1 MVNLLFQLFKPLIT
15 QLLKELNGTFVLQK
29 FAEVHKEY
37 SNEINEI
44 IVESSPVLSTHR
56 HGCCVIQKY
65 LELKDPAITPY
76 LLDKLIDNCLLL
88 IVDQFG
94 NYVIQTIL
102 LMGNKIY
109 GNKLARKIAEN
120 VVYYAKHK
128 YSSNVVEKCFDRC
141 DGNYVVQKVLSL
153 SDENTRR
160 TMLKQIVPLFDK
172 LKNFPYGEKV
182 IARLR
187 ASYPMINNIKFM
199 EDQK

>member
-1 MVNLLFQLFKPLIT
+1 MIEKIYEYVNDNEFRFTVYDDKIHIINYKRIIT
-15 QLLKELNGTFVLQK
+15 LEDNNISF
-29 FAEVHKEY
+29 Y
-37 SNEINEI
+37 SPNSKI
-44 IVESSPVLSTHR
+44 S
-56 HGCCVIQKY
+56 
-65 LELKDPAITPY
+65 
-76 LLDKLIDNCLLL
+76 
-88 IVDQFG
+88 
-94 NYVIQTIL
+94 
-102 LMGNKIY
+102 IY

-141 DGNYVVQKVLSL
+141 DGKDLSNLMSNVQKKENLADLILDEHGNYVVQKVLSL